1 MKKLMIAAA
10 IVCAA
15 VVSQAASASWQ
26 VHEMYDWNDINKDV
40 PSYDVMGANYA
51 TYFVVATAEFGVDEM
66 KEALE
71 KGDFSWM
78 TTQKV
83 GTPTAPMAAG
93 AASGVMDGF
102 GNSETINAF
111 AVVFNNAD
119 YKLAD
124 YAYVTDIG
132 TGATGSEGQAATIS
146 IDATDSYDPS
156 GWTAVPEPTSGLLL
170 LLGVAG
176 LALKRKRA

>member
-15 VVSQAASASWQ
+15 VVSQAASADWTVGS
-26 VHEMYDWNDINKDV
+26 MYDWNDINL
-40 PSYDVMGANYA
+40 PEPTYAYANGYA
-51 TYFVVATAEFGVDEM
+51 TYFVVATDTFGVDEM
-66 KEALE
+66 KAALAD
-71 KGDFSWM
+71 GDFSWM

-102 GNSETINAF
+102 GNSETIKAF